1 MGLRVKEHGR
11 KVTEVYQRPG
21 LRSRLLSHS
30 VHSFSVLTA
39 VFQSKKMW
47 LIEMSNF
54 SVCSVRVERLDL
66 KPLLPETST
75 FTLWLRPL
83 S

>member
-47 LIEMSNF
+47 LIEMSN
-54 SVCSVRVERLDL
+54 SVRVERLDL

-75 FTLWLRPL
+75 FTL
-83 S
+83 